1 MSNAPIKYLPLV
13 NPNVHKS
20 IFEKDSINV
29 QSNTQYNRTLLSVRE
44 ERDQVLTGN
53 DISKLTSPGKYNLT
67 ENDSELSGSNTS
79 HLFKNLYGETLLTF
93 LFFSKDNINNLQNLI
108 KYLVFKNINQV
119 ISNQSD
125 TELMIV
131 MRSMF
136 LSFSEHPALID
147 DTMPQAQKIA
157 LMKQYTLEVD
167 RLNQLVLNDVVPR
180 IVSGVQ
186 QYVDY
191 LHDAS
196 SPRTLMEK
204 PKSDS
209 RAGTRQ
215 LRSVTSILTGSVL

>member
-20 IFEKDSINV
+20 MFEKDAVNV
-29 QSNTQYNRTLLSVRE
+29 QTNTQYNRTLLSIRE
-44 ERDQVLTGN
+44 EREQVLTGN

-67 ENDSELSGSNTS
+67 ENDTDLSGSNTS
-79 HLFKNLYGETLLTF
+79 QLFKNLYGETLLTF
-93 LFFSKDNINNLQNLI
+93 LFFSKDNIDNIQNLI
-108 KYLVFKNINQV
+108 KHLVFKHLKQV
-119 ISNQSD
+119 ISRQSD
-125 TELMIV
+125 TELMVV
-131 MRSMF
+131 MRSIF
-136 LSFSEHPALID
+136 LSFSQHPALID

-157 LMKQYTLEVD
+157 LMKEYTLEVQ
-167 RLNQLVLNDVVPR
+167 RLNELVLNDVVPR
-180 IVSGVQ
+180 IISGVQ
-186 QYVDY
+186 QYINY

-215 LRSVTSILTGSVL
+215 LRSITSVLSGSVL